1 MRLIFIVL
9 LSLITVT
16 AFSQRKKSDSNAPT
30 VSAFSPELNSAL
42 KLAASEQYEAAGQA
56 FEALLKKEPANG
68 DVYYF
73 YGETVIKEYLSD
85 TLSNSIKE
93 MAGKADQLFKKGIE
107 KDPTNQ
113 INNVG
118 LGSIVL
124 FLKSDTVAADKFFSK
139 AEAALPVKLKYM
151 TAKDARLLTKLGT
164 AQLLGSVNRFN
175 KALGYLTRAQEIEPN
190 NPAIYLAMGDVY
202 MLQNDA
208 KNALASYNRSLYFD
222 PKSPLP
228 KIKIGNIYMR
238 APNLAAARP
247 YFQEARDID
256 STFAPVYRQLGELYT
271 MAGQF
276 NLAKTNF
283 RKFLDLSGD
292 NIPAKIQYA
301 KALYL
306 SLIHISEPTDGHL
319 SIRRQRQMCI
329 RDSTMAGQFNLA
341 KTNFRKFL
349 DLSGDNIPA
358 KIQYAK
364 ALYRSR
370 DFTTALTTLEEI
382 LAVDKSR
389 NYLNRLAAYC
399 CYDKK
404 PPELEKGKM
413 YIETFFKNTDPESII
428 PRDYLYYSRILFR
441 SAKNDSLI
449 LVKAF
454 DTYKK
459 AYAMDSNNVNLL
471 SEIASYY
478 YYSRWYK
485 DAIVWY
491 NIKIKKDKPD
501 AEDLMFIG
509 KSYYQLAEFPKA
521 DSVFSQIIVNQ
532 PDNMQAYLWAARTS
546 SSMDPTSD
554 LGLARPKFEALIE
567 KIGTETTKYSKE
579 LQEAYSYLVPFYL
592 QKKDYTAS
600 KMWAKKLFDL
610 DPSNKKWQIQ
620 SLTLQAMIAHG
631 EKKYAEARDFF
642 IDIQKLDPGYQ
653 NIDKTINDYNKA
665 IKAAAA
671 AAAAQKK

>member
-1 MRLIFIVL
+1 MRLILVVL

-16 AFSQRKKSDSNAPT
+16 AFSQRKKSDSNAPP

-73 YGETVIKEYLSD
+73 YGEAVIKEYLSD

-93 MAGKADQLFKKGIE
+93 MSGKADQLFKKGIE
-107 KDPTNQ
+107 QDPTNQ

-139 AEAALPVKLKYM
+139 AEAALSLKLKFM
-151 TAKDARLLTKLGT
+151 TPRDARILTKLGT

-175 KALGYLTRAQEIEPN
+175 KALRYLTRAQEIEPN
-190 NPAIYLAMGDVY
+190 NPSIYLAMGDVY
-202 MLQNDA
+202 IMQNDA
-208 KNALASYNRSLYFD
+208 KNALASYNRALYFD

-228 KIKIGNIYMR
+228 NIKIGNIYMR

-247 YFQEARDID
+247 YFEEARGID

-276 NLAKTNF
+276 NLSKINF

-301 KALYL
+301 KAL
-306 SLIHISEPTDGHL
+306 
-319 SIRRQRQMCI
+319 
-329 RDSTMAGQFNLA
+329 
-341 KTNFRKFL
+341 FRT
-349 DLSGDNIPA
+349 
-358 KIQYAK
+358 
-364 ALYRSR
+364 R
-370 DFTTALTTLEEI
+370 DFTTALTTLEEV

-389 NYLNRLAAYC
+389 NYLYRLAAYC

-413 YIETFFKNTDPESII
+413 YIETFFKNATPESII

-459 AYAMDSNNVNLL
+459 AYAVDSNNVNLI
-471 SEIASYY
+471 SEIAQYY
-478 YYSRWYK
+478 YFSHWYK

-491 NIKIKKDKPD
+491 KIKIKKGKPD
-501 AEDLMFIG
+501 SEDLMYIG
-509 KSYYQLAEFPKA
+509 KSYYQIAEFPKA
-521 DSVFSQIIVNQ
+521 DSTFSQILVNQ
-532 PDNMQAYLWAARTS
+532 PDNMQAYLWVARTY
-546 SSMDPTSD
+546 SSMDPSSE
-554 LGLARPKFEALIE
+554 LGLAKPKFETLIE

-579 LQEAYSYLVPFYL
+579 LQEAYSYLVPYYL
-592 QKKDYTAS
+592 QKKDYTTS

-610 DPSNKKWQIQ
+610 DPANKKWQIQ
-620 SLTLQAMIAHG
+620 SLTFQAMIAHG

-642 IDIQKLDPGYQ
+642 IEIKQLDPGYP
-653 NIDKTINDYNKA
+653 NVDKTINDYNKA

>member
-9 LSLITVT
+9 FSLITVT
-16 AFSQRKKSDSNAPT
+16 AFSQRRKSDSNEPA
-30 VSAFSPELNSAL
+30 SAAYSPELTAAL
-42 KLAASEQYEAAGQA
+42 KLAASEQYEIAGQA
-56 FEALLKKEPANG
+56 FDALLKKEPGNG

-85 TLSNSIKE
+85 TLSNSLKE

-107 KDPTNQ
+107 QDPTNQ

-124 FLKSDTVAADKFFSK
+124 LLKSDTVAADKFFSK

-256 STFAPVYRQLGELYT
+256 STFAPVYRQLGELY
-271 MAGQF
+271 
-276 NLAKTNF
+276 
-283 RKFLDLSGD
+283 
-292 NIPAKIQYA
+292 
-301 KALYL
+301 
-306 SLIHISEPTDGHL
+306 
-319 SIRRQRQMCI
+319 
-329 RDSTMAGQFNLA
+329 TMAGQFNLA

>member
-9 LSLITVT
+9 FSLITVT
-16 AFSQRKKSDSNAPT
+16 AFSQRRKSDSNEPA
-30 VSAFSPELNSAL
+30 SAAYSPELTAAL
-42 KLAASEQYEAAGQA
+42 KLAASEQYEIAGQA
-56 FEALLKKEPANG
+56 FDALLKKEPGNG

-85 TLSNSIKE
+85 TLSNSLKE

-107 KDPTNQ
+107 QDPTNQ

-124 FLKSDTVAADKFFSK
+124 FLKSDTVAADNFFSK
-139 AEAALPVKLKYM
+139 AEASLPTKLKFM
-151 TAKDARLLTKLGT
+151 SARDARLLTKLGT

-256 STFAPVYRQLGELYT
+256 STFAPVYRQLGELY
-271 MAGQF
+271 
-276 NLAKTNF
+276 
-283 RKFLDLSGD
+283 
-292 NIPAKIQYA
+292 
-301 KALYL
+301 
-306 SLIHISEPTDGHL
+306 
-319 SIRRQRQMCI
+319 
-329 RDSTMAGQFNLA
+329 TMAGQFNLA